1 MAQIHTWLKGID
13 GLLTRAD
20 FVELPEDGRATEELW
35 YSNVLCGVIRG
46 ALEMLQVQVEVQF
59 VGDVLRGDASTEIR
73 VIFVRMIE
81 EGQPL
86 NDE

>member
-1 MAQIHTWLKGID
+1 M
-13 GLLTRAD
+13 
-20 FVELPEDGRATEELW
+20 EELW

-59 VGDVLRGDASTEIR
+59 VGDILRGDTSTEIR
-73 VIFVRMIE
+73 VVFVRMIDDS
-81 EGQPL
+81 QPM

>member
-1 MAQIHTWLKGID
+1 M
-13 GLLTRAD
+13 
-20 FVELPEDGRATEELW
+20 EELW

-59 VGDVLRGDASTEIR
+59 VGDVLRGDTSTEIR
-73 VIFVRMIE
+73 VVFVRMIDDS
-81 EGQPL
+81 QPM